1 MRSLKCSEISAKW
14 IQDFDYTVGIDE
26 IDSVLFL
33 PGIDVLPNFNK
44 LIHYCQD
51 LELEVFWIPLT
62 SASQGVWLTPKKI
75 FGAPFLGFENL
86 KLTLAQRF
94 AKRTFD
100 LVFSILFLIVFLWLY
115 VLISLAILSTSGR
128 PILYSSVR
136 IGRDGEKFRFFK
148 FRTMRKNADLE
159 ISSIKNI
166 HKDDHVIAKD
176 REDPRITPLGKIL
189 RKYSLDEL
197 PQFFNVLNN
206 SMSVVGPRPAMAHE
220 VNKYDS
226 VYERRL
232 YAKPGITGPWQIGG
246 RSDLNL
252 EVSVALDLNYV
263 FNWSFTQDIA
273 IILKTVVAVIKGKG
287 AY

>member
-1 MRSLKCSEISAKW
+1 
-14 IQDFDYTVGIDE
+14 
-26 IDSVLFL
+26 
-33 PGIDVLPNFNK
+33 
-44 LIHYCQD
+44 
-51 LELEVFWIPLT
+51 
-62 SASQGVWLTPKKI
+62 
-75 FGAPFLGFENL
+75 
-86 KLTLAQRF
+86 
-94 AKRTFD
+94 
-100 LVFSILFLIVFLWLY
+100 
-115 VLISLAILSTSGR
+115 
-128 PILYSSVR
+128 
-136 IGRDGEKFRFFK
+136 
-148 FRTMRKNADLE
+148 MRKNADLE
-159 ISSIKNI
+159 ISLIKNI

-176 REDPRITPLGKIL
+176 KEDPRITPLGKFL

-263 FNWSFTQDIA
+263 FNWSFSQDIA
-273 IILKTVVAVIKGKG
+273 IILKTVIAVIKGKG